1 MQKKHAHII
10 LEEEKATLNLCT
22 KFSNTHLKIF
32 RTVIIFIYHA
42 RHRDGSSRIKVVISF
57 LKHERERTVN
67 VIFQTVHLRF
77 YDVYFAFM
85 DVFLSFKFIFEVS
98 NDRKRS

>member
-42 RHRDGSSRIKVVISF
+42 RHRDGSSRITFLENCFKLKIDLEPFDGKVYSGC
-57 LKHERERTVN
+57 
-67 VIFQTVHLRF
+67 IFVTCF
-77 YDVYFAFM
+77 
-85 DVFLSFKFIFEVS
+85 
-98 NDRKRS
+98 

>member
-42 RHRDGSSRIKVVISF
+42 RHRDGSSRINEYTRVINEST
-57 LKHERERTVN
+57 R
-67 VIFQTVHLRF
+67 VI
-77 YDVYFAFM
+77 Y
-85 DVFLSFKFIFEVS
+85 
-98 NDRKRS
+98 

>member
-42 RHRDGSSRIKVVISF
+42 RHRDGSSRINSMENIKKIKNKAECLYHTF
-57 LKHERERTVN
+57 IREEPS
-67 VIFQTVHLRF
+67 L
-77 YDVYFAFM
+77 
-85 DVFLSFKFIFEVS
+85 
-98 NDRKRS
+98 